1 MMAECTST
9 NITIDIKKSR
19 IRIFRTTIHA
29 IGDPKKI
36 QLLVNPT
43 TRSVAIKA
51 VERELSGDQAH
62 TLHPDIRDGYEIYSR
77 AFVNKLCEVAG
88 GLDKNYSYR
97 MKGKIISSEK
107 LVVFSMDSIAR
118 IE

>member
-1 MMAECTST
+1 MAEYAST

-19 IRIFRTTIHA
+19 IRIFKTTIHA
-29 IGDPKKI
+29 IGDPRKI
-36 QLLVNPT
+36 QLLVNPHT
-43 TRSVAIKA
+43 KSVAIKA
-51 VERELSGDQAH
+51 VDRELAGDQAH

-97 MKGKIISSEK
+97 MKGQIIPSEK
-107 LVVFSMDSIAR
+107 LVVFSMNTIAR
-118 IE
+118 NEP